1 MVTCYFYKNILLFLL
16 IKLNSNL
23 YKLKSFYFITTNF
36 TDIFSVCLQIG
47 SFISIQCLIL
57 LSVYHFITFITPGLF
72 KFEYKLL
79 KLIIVVCCLLF
90 CISIIFF
97 HLFFLPF
104 LCDFFLMF
112 QQKCGVT
119 IFFESRITEYFV
131 FYKEVYFI
139 IILVGQ
145 VFAIILLNV
154 ILINKKI
161 DFIHKYRKV
170 FYFSFILISTL
181 ITPPDVISQV
191 LIGTGFIVFY
201 ELIVLIIFLV
211 KYTLINKISNF

>member
-1 MVTCYFYKNILLFLL
+1 MFYKYFLEIKNRVVLIFNSWILTMVTCYFYKNILLFLL

-97 HLFFLPF
+97 HLFFYLF
-104 LCDFFLMF
+104 Y
-112 QQKCGVT
+112 V
-119 IFFESRITEYFV
+119 IFF
-131 FYKEVYFI
+131 
-139 IILVGQ
+139 
-145 VFAIILLNV
+145 
-154 ILINKKI
+154 
-161 DFIHKYRKV
+161 
-170 FYFSFILISTL
+170 
-181 ITPPDVISQV
+181 
-191 LIGTGFIVFY
+191 
-201 ELIVLIIFLV
+201 
-211 KYTLINKISNF
+211 

>member
-1 MVTCYFYKNILLFLL
+1 MFYKYFLEIKNRVVLIFNSWILTMVTCYFYKNILLFLL

-104 LCDFFLMF
+104 LCDFFLR
-112 QQKCGVT
+112 
-119 IFFESRITEYFV
+119 S
-131 FYKEVYFI
+131 
-139 IILVGQ
+139 
-145 VFAIILLNV
+145 NV
-154 ILINKKI
+154 DL
-161 DFIHKYRKV
+161 
-170 FYFSFILISTL
+170 
-181 ITPPDVISQV
+181 
-191 LIGTGFIVFY
+191 
-201 ELIVLIIFLV
+201 
-211 KYTLINKISNF
+211 SNRRTSNN